1 MAWLGLAPDLL
12 VAEDDISRADH
23 DARGEAPLAELLE
36 WLRFE
41 KTPAPANAKAGDA

>member
-12 VAEDDISRADH
+12 VAEDDISPADH
-23 DARGEAPLAELLE
+23 DARGQATLAELLE
-36 WLRFE
+36 WHRFE